1 MATGPYLRV
10 SRIAA
15 GAADRVGLTMFPV
28 LIKVGTITLDTYYV
42 FWMLALSLAMLW
54 SIRRFRLYG
63 VDDGEARRV
72 IGWAFF
78 AMLLGARAFE
88 YLWNFDAY
96 YEDPSLL
103 LDLRHGGLSEVGAFT
118 GAFLAAFLL
127 CWRNPKLPFQRLCDV
142 VAPPAIFTMAL
153 GRWGCFFNG
162 CCIGIPTLHRF
173 GVHFPHDPASV
184 MRHPTQI
191 YYSIASLA
199 ILVILLTVEHFIL
212 RHRSRENR
220 EKMLGS
226 ASVITPLG
234 LILYSIMRLS
244 IDGLRAEGLLEG
256 LGFSHWVLLAA
267 LPLEVLWLDVS
278 LWSNRTAVSTS
289 TPAKDKA

>member
-1 MATGPYLRV
+1 
-10 SRIAA
+10 
-15 GAADRVGLTMFPV
+15 MFPV
-28 LIKVGTITLDTYYV
+28 LLKIGTITLDTYYV

-153 GRWGCFFNG
+153 G
-162 CCIGIPTLHRF
+162 
-173 GVHFPHDPASV
+173 
-184 MRHPTQI
+184 
-191 YYSIASLA
+191 
-199 ILVILLTVEHFIL
+199 
-212 RHRSRENR
+212 
-220 EKMLGS
+220 
-226 ASVITPLG
+226 
-234 LILYSIMRLS
+234 
-244 IDGLRAEGLLEG
+244 
-256 LGFSHWVLLAA
+256 
-267 LPLEVLWLDVS
+267 
-278 LWSNRTAVSTS
+278 
-289 TPAKDKA
+289 

>member
-1 MATGPYLRV
+1 MLFR
-10 SRIAA
+10 SRTAA
-15 GAADRVGLTMFPV
+15 GAADRIGIPMFPV
-28 LIKVGTITLDTYYV
+28 LIKIGTITLDTYYV

-63 VDDGEARRV
+63 VDDSEARRV

-96 YEDPSLL
+96 YENPSLL
-103 LDLRHGGLSEVGAFT
+103 LDLRRGGLSEVGAFT
-118 GAFLAAFLL
+118 GAFLAAFFL
-127 CWRNPKLPFQRLCDV
+127 CWRNAKLPFQRLCDV

-162 CCIGIPTLHRF
+162 CCVGIPTLHRF
-173 GVHFPHDPASV
+173 GVHFPYDPASV

-191 YYSIASLA
+191 YYSVASLA
-199 ILVILLTVEHFIL
+199 ILVTLLAVERFTL
-212 RHRSRENR
+212 RHRSRDKR
-220 EKMLGS
+220 LGG

-234 LILYSIMRLS
+234 LILYSVMRLS

-256 LGFSHWVLLAA
+256 LGFSHWILLAA
-267 LPLEVLWLDVS
+267 LPLEILWLAVS
-278 LWSNRTAVSTS
+278 LRSNRTAVSTP
-289 TPAKDKA
+289 TPAKDKIS

>member
-1 MATGPYLRV
+1 
-10 SRIAA
+10 
-15 GAADRVGLTMFPV
+15 MFPV

-78 AMLLGARAFE
+78 AMLLGARVFE

-96 YEDPSLL
+96 YENPSLL

-118 GAFLAAFLL
+118 GAFLVAFLL

-267 LPLEVLWLDVS
+267 LPLEVLWLAVS

>member
-1 MATGPYLRV
+1 
-10 SRIAA
+10 
-15 GAADRVGLTMFPV
+15 MFPV
-28 LIKVGTITLDTYYV
+28 LIKIGTITLDTYYV

-63 VDDGEARRV
+63 VDDSEARRV

-96 YEDPSLL
+96 YENPSLL
-103 LDLRHGGLSEVGAFT
+103 LDLRRGGLSEVGAFT
-118 GAFLAAFLL
+118 RAFLAAFFL
-127 CWRNPKLPFQRLCDV
+127 CWRNAKLPFQRLCDV

-162 CCIGIPTLHRF
+162 CCVGIPTLHRF
-173 GVHFPHDPASV
+173 GVHFPYDPASV

-191 YYSIASLA
+191 YYSVASLA
-199 ILVILLTVEHFIL
+199 ILVTLLAVERFTL
-212 RHRSRENR
+212 RHRSRDKR
-220 EKMLGS
+220 LGG

-234 LILYSIMRLS
+234 LILYSVMRLS

-256 LGFSHWVLLAA
+256 LGFSHWILLAA
-267 LPLEVLWLDVS
+267 LPLEILWLAVS
-278 LWSNRTAVSTS
+278 LRSNRTAVSTP
-289 TPAKDKA
+289 TPAKDKIS